1 MQLQNRLQQAQ
12 KPVITQSM
20 QQSLKYL
27 QMPLVELD
35 AELRELSMSNPFLD
49 IGDIAGASYLTSISH
64 SDIEYRDY
72 EHWNVNS
79 DSDADIPDTISTAAT
94 SPLSYTDYL
103 NEQLGQMRALNS
115 QTLSLCRYIVGCL
128 NSAGYLDCP
137 VDELAQDLGVSR
149 FDIEQALFIV
159 QSLDP
164 PGTGARS
171 LSECLVLQ
179 LAQSN
184 HFNEFNLH
192 VAQYG
197 LAPLSRNDFSHL
209 AKLMN
214 ASVADVKK
222 AADIIRSLNPI
233 PSQGFYTGENTALI
247 IPEVVVVCRGNEASL
262 EYNKGAMNNIRIN
275 EYYSS
280 LIGNRDYDDA
290 QPYLKE
296 KLSEAKAIVSA
307 VRSRMTTVTS
317 LIEQIVSFQHGFFTG
332 SGELKPM
339 TMQEIADAMG
349 LNVSTVS
356 RAARDK
362 YVQINGKL
370 FAIKSLL
377 TNPVYTVDGKQLS
390 ANFVKGELV
399 KLIRN
404 ENPQHPLTDEALCR
418 ELASRGVVL
427 SRRTIAKYRDQL
439 GIAAAHKRK
448 ILI

>member
-12 KPVITQSM
+12 KTVITQSM

-72 EHWNVNS
+72 EHWNLNP

-115 QTLSLCRYIVGCL
+115 ETLSLCRYIVGCL

-179 LAQSN
+179 LA
-184 HFNEFNLH
+184 
-192 VAQYG
+192 
-197 LAPLSRNDFSHL
+197 
-209 AKLMN
+209 
-214 ASVADVKK
+214 
-222 AADIIRSLNPI
+222 
-233 PSQGFYTGENTALI
+233 
-247 IPEVVVVCRGNEASL
+247 
-262 EYNKGAMNNIRIN
+262 
-275 EYYSS
+275 
-280 LIGNRDYDDA
+280 
-290 QPYLKE
+290 
-296 KLSEAKAIVSA
+296 
-307 VRSRMTTVTS
+307 
-317 LIEQIVSFQHGFFTG
+317 
-332 SGELKPM
+332 
-339 TMQEIADAMG
+339 
-349 LNVSTVS
+349 
-356 RAARDK
+356 
-362 YVQINGKL
+362 
-370 FAIKSLL
+370 
-377 TNPVYTVDGKQLS
+377 
-390 ANFVKGELV
+390 
-399 KLIRN
+399 
-404 ENPQHPLTDEALCR
+404 
-418 ELASRGVVL
+418 
-427 SRRTIAKYRDQL
+427 
-439 GIAAAHKRK
+439 
-448 ILI
+448 